1 MSVRADSW
9 PAVDAGAVDQSMTNA
24 LLASFAANTHPLPQ
38 DLSVNMA
45 ELCEEMTKHMTHV
58 LAKEQLKPA
67 RVEKVNKDEGRT
79 YVVLQSSGAKA
90 KPPNVELLQDKL
102 EIDLSKLARRKPLCP
117 PAKPNTKMS
126 TYEAEAWLAR
136 QREEAA
142 APALFECEHQCGFQ
156 GAYPVV
162 VKHEET
168 CPRRI
173 DLLKLRNQ
181 VHFYLSD
188 ENLCNDWF
196 FYNQVL
202 ASEEGWIDVKV
213 IAQCPRVRQMGAGVP
228 AILTAL
234 QSSTELE
241 TFVSAAGA
249 YVRRRCPPPFW
260 HASHAVLADGVQQ
273 DALAAEQ
280 PAGGGFRPPE
290 RPVER
295 CAPFAQSAPP
305 ASADEVQE
313 AACAALN
320 RSRLSSEASVG
331 SSRSKPTENLAEPK
345 TVVPGVGPKRTSK
358 PILTSFASLKSGP
371 GKLREMKR
379 KTPPPDQDKPRME
392 EASTTAATSVGSPRS
407 KASSHDDTNSNS
419 APPTEEHV

>member
-1 MSVRADSW
+1 MSVLHDSW
-9 PAVDAGAVDQSMTNA
+9 PAADAGALDQSITNA
-24 LLASFAANTHPLPQ
+24 LLASFAANTDPQ

-67 RVEKVNKDEGRT
+67 RVEKVDKDSSRT

-90 KPPNVELLQDKL
+90 KPPNVELLQDQL

-136 QREEAA
+136 RKEEAA

-162 VKHEET
+162 VKHEES
-168 CPRRI
+168 CPKRI

-241 TFVSAAGA
+241 TFASAAGA

-260 HASHAVLADGVQQ
+260 HARHAVLADGGQQ

-290 RPVER
+290 RPVEG
-295 CAPFAQSAPP
+295 CAPSSQSALP
-305 ASADEVQE
+305 ASADEE
-313 AACAALN
+313 AAGAALN

-345 TVVPGVGPKRTSK
+345 TVVPGVGPKRASK

-379 KTPPPDQDKPRME
+379 KTPPPDKDQPRIE
-392 EASTTAATSVGSPRS
+392 EAPTTAATSPRS
-407 KASSHDDTNSNS
+407 KASSQDDTNSNS
-419 APPTEEHV
+419 TPPPEEHV